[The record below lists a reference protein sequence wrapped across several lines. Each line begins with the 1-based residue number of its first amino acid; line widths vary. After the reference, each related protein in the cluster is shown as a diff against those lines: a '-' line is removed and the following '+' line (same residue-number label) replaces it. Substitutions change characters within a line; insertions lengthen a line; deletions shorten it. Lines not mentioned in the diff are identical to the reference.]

1 MRYLPS
7 LGVGNIQLIKGKKKE
22 KGISKPFQKKKK
34 KKENLTYSWT
44 QLHREEEISSGK
56 SKGSQPVRDKDAE
69 WLGPGSLGVGT
80 ERPERLR
87 LKDIIERAKKRGK

>member
-22 KGISKPFQKKKK
+22 KGISKPFQKKKRKKK
-34 KKENLTYSWT
+34 KKENLTYGWT
-44 QLHREEEISSGK
+44 QLHREEEISSDR

-87 LKDIIERAKKRGK
+87 LKDIL

>member
-22 KGISKPFQKKKK
+22 KGISKPFQKKKM
-34 KKENLTYSWT
+34 KENLTYGWT
-44 QLHREEEISSGK
+44 QLHREEEISSSI

-87 LKDIIERAKKRGK
+87 LKDIL